1 MQPHPLFKIKYYANI
16 YTIYYIMSS
25 NSTTRRQAR
34 DSNSANIDNEILSAA
49 TNRMSAVQQTIDAT
63 AAHKHHRSR
72 DNIDYNK
79 DLELLLKDNAE
90 ECESLGILHRASYEK
105 YNRLSN
111 YINIPVII
119 LSSAIGFATGI
130 DIGYANMNIILG
142 VGSIFVGIIKSIDTY
157 FQLGKRSESHRLC
170 SLQYQQIHKK
180 IQIELALQREQRQ
193 TAKDMLSVIKTDI
206 KNLQDISPL
215 VDQDI
220 IDNYNEKY
228 GKYTTVKKPN
238 FVNGLT
244 EVSINDTDEHGR
256 DVLHSR
262 PRSAPGSA
270 GESLSGSDDE
280 GGSGGGGNENG
291 GGGGG
296 NGNGNDSGSA
306 SIPIPTLNN
315 LIQIHAFKGSGVGKS
330 NSRDGSE
337 YAVPINV
344 NSLDFRNAQSSGLS
358 QHSHHSQHSHVSSLA
373 STRQPASMVVDP
385 LRMPPNI
392 TASLTTLTAPSL
404 LNTFSNVQ
412 SQSPVIY
419 QNQTP
424 TLTPTLTPTPTPR
437 IVNNRNYVDRV
448 DAGILNENGNGNDNM
463 IITVEPEND
472 QQSGLNNYNP
482 NHYDDENGAM

>member
-1 MQPHPLFKIKYYANI
+1 MDSKDVYNTSRQQPLN
-16 YTIYYIMSS
+16 S
-25 NSTTRRQAR
+25 NATTHV
-34 DSNSANIDNEILSAA
+34 DNTVLSAA
-49 TNRMSAVQQTIDAT
+49 
-63 AAHKHHRSR
+63 AAAALHKHHRSR

-220 IDNYNEKY
+220 IDNYNDKY

-244 EVSINDTDEHGR
+244 EVCINDTDEHGK

-262 PRSAPGSA
+262 PRSAPVSA
-270 GESLSGSDDE
+270 GGSLSGSDDE
-280 GGSGGGGNENG
+280 GGGPESGGR
-291 GGGGG
+291 
-296 NGNGNDSGSA
+296 SGSGM
-306 SIPIPTLNN
+306 SRKGFTSDNMN
-315 LIQIHAFKGSGVGKS
+315 SLIQIHAIKGNKNISDNHENIFRG
-330 NSRDGSE
+330 NNDDH
-337 YAVPINV
+337 
-344 NSLDFRNAQSSGLS
+344 SLNYQPS
-358 QHSHHSQHSHVSSLA
+358 QHSNNSSANAEYMPVVNDNHTSSVSIDAL
-373 STRQPASMVVDP
+373 
-385 LRMPPNI
+385 N
-392 TASLTTLTAPSL
+392 APSL
-404 LNTFSNVQ
+404 LNTFNNIHLHQ
-412 SQSPVIY
+412 SH
-419 QNQTP
+419 NQTP
-424 TLTPTLTPTPTPR
+424 
-437 IVNNRNYVDRV
+437 RNIHA
-448 DAGILNENGNGNDNM
+448 DAVVGTDTNV
-463 IITVEPEND
+463 IITLNPGNNLGG
-472 QQSGLNNYNP
+472 GLNN
-482 NHYDDENGAM
+482 DDNGAM